1 MCVLIHAHTYTGVSV
16 YEARLN
22 MGKKLAEKIIKL
34 YGPDHGINA
43 VIPVPDTARTSALE
57 CAETLGVPYREG
69 FIKNRY
75 IGRTFIM
82 PGQTARRK
90 GVRMKLNTVKSEFE
104 GRCVLL
110 VDDSIVRGT
119 TATELVNMSRE
130 SGAVDV
136 CIASAA
142 PEVLHANVY
151 GIDIPTRG
159 QLISY
164 HRDAQEVAV
173 KWPTS
178 ISWVSGLSAPLGSL
192 NRIVS
197 GRAIGHERQHYA
209 V

>member
-1 MCVLIHAHTYTGVSV
+1 MSV

-142 PEVLHANVY
+142 PEVLHSTA
-151 GIDIPTRG
+151 GG
-159 QLISY
+159 
-164 HRDAQEVAV
+164 AGGA
-173 KWPTS
+173 
-178 ISWVSGLSAPLGSL
+178 
-192 NRIVS
+192 
-197 GRAIGHERQHYA
+197 
-209 V
+209 